1 MKKKLAIITGALA
14 APSLSFA
21 GPIGDAA
28 DAVAAHITEL
38 STEAILAFAAA
49 AIFVGIKLGKR
60 LMGKV

>member
-1 MKKKLAIITGALA
+1 MKKKAIVIAALA
-14 APSLSFA
+14 SPSITFA

-28 DAVAAHITEL
+28 DAVAAHLTEL

-49 AIFVGIKLGKR
+49 AIFVGIRLGKR